1 MAQFPC
7 LPIWTDAWVAD
18 TKHLSLAEEGAYFR
32 LAVEM
37 WRTPGCRVPNDDAWL
52 ARHLHVT
59 ADELRNI
66 IRPVIAEFCQSD
78 GNFITQKRLKREFVD
93 RFEFGGRMSAL
104 AKRRHRKTNGASNR
118 RTAAD
123 ALPPSLNLN
132 TKDLSYFGES
142 QCDIP
147 STTSTTK
154 APTTEH
160 HPEPAT
166 QDHPQAKTTSP
177 SPPITDD
184 QPAHSKNTTVDNPDP
199 SPPTR
204 SPTPHP
210 PPTNSE
216 PRSSVSQQPPET
228 LAEINQRMGWSQPHY
243 PSNLTDDEKRN
254 IAIDPKFWTPAQIH
268 KQRNQSSGR

>member
-7 LPIWTDAWVAD
+7 LPIWTDALLAD
-18 TKHLSLAEEGAYFR
+18 TGHLSDAEFGRYVR
-32 LAVEM
+32 MLILM

-52 ARHLHVT
+52 TRHLPHT
-59 ADELRNI
+59 ATIED
-66 IRPVIAEFCQSD
+66 IRATIAEYCQTD

-104 AKRRHRKTNGASNR
+104 AKRRHRKTNGASSG

-142 QCDIP
+142 QCATP
-147 STTSTTK
+147 STTSTTR
-154 APTTEH
+154 APTTGH

-166 QDHPQAKTTSP
+166 RDHPQAKTTSP
-177 SPPITDD
+177 SPPPTDD
-184 QPAHSKNTTVDNPDP
+184 QPAHSKNPTADN
-199 SPPTR
+199 
-204 SPTPHP
+204 
-210 PPTNSE
+210 
-216 PRSSVSQQPPET
+216 
-228 LAEINQRMGWSQPHY
+228 LAEINQRMGWTRPHY
-243 PSNLTDDEKRN
+243 PTDLTDDEKRN